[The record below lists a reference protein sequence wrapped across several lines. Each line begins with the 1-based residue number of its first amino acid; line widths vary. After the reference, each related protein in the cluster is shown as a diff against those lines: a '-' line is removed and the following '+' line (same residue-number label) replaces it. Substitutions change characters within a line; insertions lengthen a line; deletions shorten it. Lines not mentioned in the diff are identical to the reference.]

1 MKKVISIVFTILTLT
16 ILILSIFSYNHTS
29 LFGFRIYKVMTGS
42 MEPTIKISD
51 TILIKKSNNYKKN
64 DIVTYK
70 DSSNEYV
77 THRIISVN
85 NDSIITKGDANN
97 TEDNPIKEK
106 EIIGKMIFKIS
117 MLGFI
122 VYLLNKPII
131 WILVFIIGILIIF
144 VIPDR
149 EGNENSERGKQKKT
163 KKENN

>member
-1 MKKVISIVFTILTLT
+1 MKKVISIVITILTLV
-16 ILILSIFSYNHTS
+16 LLLLSIFSYYHTS
-29 LFGFRIYKVMTGS
+29 IFGFRIYKVMTGS
-42 MEPTIKISD
+42 MEPNIHISD

-70 DSSNEYV
+70 DSNDEYV

-85 NDSIITKGDANN
+85 NDSVITKGDANN
-97 TEDNPIKEK
+97 TEDSPIKEK
-106 EIIGKMIFKIS
+106 DIIGKVIFKVS
-117 MLGFI
+117 MFGFI

-144 VIPDR
+144 VIPDG
-149 EGNENSERGKQKKT
+149 EGNENCGREKKKKD